1 MYRKREKRASAK
13 MTTMGI
19 EKRGPGKE
27 GTGLENWIQEG
38 TKEKVGFRE
47 MTPNFQV

>member
-1 MYRKREKRASAK
+1 MYRKRENRASAK

-19 EKRGPGKE
+19 EKRGPGKTVQ
-27 GTGLENWIQEG
+27 GLKTGFRRRQ
-38 TKEKVGFRE
+38 KEKVGFRE